1 MTTSDDTA
9 GDDAVSETL
18 GGGEVSAGEPQVDP
32 REERIKALAARVGLP
47 SAEARQAAQTRQQVL
62 TKPAGALG
70 RLEELSLWWCA
81 VNDRCP
87 APPPQRARLV
97 IFAGDHGIV
106 SAAKTSAYP
115 ADVTAQMVANF
126 VSGGAAANVLAGLCG
141 VGVRVV
147 DVAVDVDWAQSDFRL
162 PPDVTA
168 HKVRRSSAPLDRQDA
183 LSRDEA
189 LTAFLAGV
197 TVADQEIDAGA
208 DLLIVG
214 DMGIGN
220 TTAASAVIGVLARQ
234 NAAKVVGRGT
244 GIDDATLM
252 RKTAAVRDGM
262 YRARDRRA
270 DPVGILAAVGG
281 ADLAAMAGFL
291 LCAAARSVPVI
302 LDGMVV
308 GAAAL
313 IANNLSYRAREW
325 WLAGHRSVEP
335 AHAIVLE
342 RLRLTPLVDLQMR
355 LGEGSGAL
363 VALPLLIA
371 AAATLQD
378 MATFTEAGVSDRP
391 TDTEAADATV
401 AAE

>member
-1 MTTSDDTA
+1 M
-9 GDDAVSETL
+9 VEQ
-18 GGGEVSAGEPQVDP
+18 EPDELDPTPPDP
-32 REERIKALAARVGLP
+32 REERILALAGRVGLP
-47 SAEARQAAQTRQQVL
+47 STSAREAAAARQELL

-70 RLEELSLWWCA
+70 RLEELSVWWCG
-81 VNDRCP
+81 VNDLCP
-87 APPPQRARLV
+87 APAPQQPRLV

-106 SAAKTSAYP
+106 HAAGTSAYP
-115 ADVTAQMVANF
+115 ADVTAQMVVNF
-126 VSGGAAANVLAGLCG
+126 VAGGAAANVLAQLHG

-147 DVAVDVDWAQSDFRL
+147 DVAVDIDWADTDHHL
-162 PPDVTA
+162 PTDVTA
-168 HKVRRSSAPLDRQDA
+168 HKVRHSSAPLDRQDA
-183 LSRDEA
+183 LTRDEA
-189 LTAFLAGV
+189 VTAFLAGA

-220 TTAASAVIGVLARQ
+220 TTAAAAVIGVLTRQ

-262 YRARDRRA
+262 FRARDRRA
-270 DPVGILAAVGG
+270 DPIGVLAAVGG

-291 LCAAARSVPVI
+291 LCAAARGVPVI

-313 IANNLSYRAREW
+313 VANTLSYRAREW

-335 AHAIVLE
+335 AHTLVLE
-342 RLRLTPLVDLQMR
+342 RLRLTPLLDMQMR

-363 VALPLLIA
+363 VALPLLVA
-371 AAATLQD
+371 AAATLHD
-378 MATFTEAGVSDRP
+378 MATFDQAGVSDRQASDRTSLTPNTHDVAEPATP
-391 TDTEAADATV
+391 TPDLREPQ
-401 AAE
+401 